1 MRTVPVFVSSTFT
14 DLQTHRAAVRDVL
27 VRLKAAVSGM
37 EYFGALPD
45 SPKEECLRILR
56 GCQFYIGII
65 AMRYGS
71 IDSETGKS
79 FTHLEYEEARRLRLP
94 SLMYVIDEDRHRV
107 LPKDVDFG
115 ESAEKLGQFKAALRA
130 SHVIGNFAS
139 PEDLAMRI
147 AQDLPALV
155 ERSGTQIKR
164 GELVKLSESL
174 PRVNWL
180 TPERFAFLKKEVGQA
195 ASAIP
200 SDQLLLEC
208 MEFLLAGDRLAA
220 VFLLARAARLD
231 LREAT
236 DTLMEVE
243 RRISAVIER
252 GAKALEGKQSN
263 DGEQ

>member
-1 MRTVPVFVSSTFT
+1 MQSVPVFVSSTFT

-27 VRLKAAVSGM
+27 VRLKAVVNGM

-71 IDSETGKS
+71 IDSATGKS
-79 FTHLEYEEARRLRLP
+79 FTHHEYEEAQRLRLP
-94 SLMYVIDEDRHRV
+94 SLIYILDEDRHQV
-107 LPKDVDFG
+107 LPKNVEFG
-115 ESAEKLGQFKAALRA
+115 ESALKLQHFKSALRA
-130 SHVIGNFAS
+130 SHVVGQFSS

-155 ERSGTQIKR
+155 ERSGTPVRR

-180 TPERFAFLKKEVGQA
+180 TQERFAFLKKEVGEA

-200 SDQLLLEC
+200 TDDLLREC

-236 DTLMEVE
+236 DTMMEVE
-243 RRISAVIER
+243 RRIAGVIGR
-252 GAKALEGKQSN
+252 GAKALEDKKFQQ
-263 DGEQ
+263 GEQ